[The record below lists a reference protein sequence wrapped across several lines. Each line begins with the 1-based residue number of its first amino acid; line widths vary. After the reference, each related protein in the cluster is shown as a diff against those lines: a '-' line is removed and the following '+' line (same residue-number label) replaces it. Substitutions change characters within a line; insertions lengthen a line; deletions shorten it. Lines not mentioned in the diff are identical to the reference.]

1 MNPTDLEAVMLRAM
15 AAAESRRSVPTL
27 AEREADA
34 EAAAHDRVE
43 AEAALRKVRS
53 AHAALAERLRVAQE
67 TLAGRE
73 HAANEADA
81 KASELIAAGA
91 SDTDADKALRH
102 VETLRRNA
110 QIPARVIEALT
121 PQLEAASAAID
132 AAHEAVTAANA
143 RHWQARAALLETRV
157 WIEAAPLLADLL
169 EARTIAFRSPTLPDS
184 AMLARRASTALRET
198 SEAAAV

>member
-1 MNPTDLEAVMLRAM
+1 MNPDLENTMLRAM

-34 EAAAHDRVE
+34 DAAARDRVE
-43 AEAALRKVRS
+43 AEAALRKACS
-53 AHAALAERLRVAQE
+53 AHAALAERLHTAEE
-67 TLAGRE
+67 TLAARE
-73 HAANEADA
+73 RIASEADA
-81 KASELIAAGA
+81 NASGLIAAGA
-91 SDTDADKALRH
+91 SDADADKALRN

-132 AAHEAVTAANA
+132 AAREAATAADA

-184 AMLARRASTALRET
+184 AMLARRASTALREA

>member
-1 MNPTDLEAVMLRAM
+1 MNPDLESTMLRAM
-15 AAAESRRSVPTL
+15 AAAEGRRSVPTL

-34 EAAAHDRVE
+34 DAAARDRVE
-43 AEAALRKVRS
+43 AEAALRKECS

-67 TLAGRE
+67 TQDARE
-73 HAANEADA
+73 RAASEADA
-81 KASELIAAGA
+81 EASELIAAGA
-91 SDTDADKALRH
+91 SDADADKALRH

-132 AAHEAVTAANA
+132 AAREAATTANA
-143 RHWQARAALLETRV
+143 RHWQSRAALLETRV

-169 EARTIAFRSPTLPDS
+169 EARTIAFRSPTLPGS
-184 AMLARRASTALRET
+184 AVLARHAATALREAG
-198 SEAAAV
+198 EAAAA